1 MVHLPTNC
9 RLRDVS
15 VLSMDANEIVPK
27 LCQKPTKNFKTQSKQ
42 IRTQDC
48 FHSDEHW
55 GKCNQIR
62 QVRTKTRCDNAVYHC
77 VKHMRNHHFSDFLP
91 KIIWEKNGSK
101 HYKWK
106 SVIQAW
112 EYAKVCPRKLVK
124 VNGTYVVI
132 YIRKKIYLLFFYA
145 DSVLDGFLKFIKNH
159 TNFLGHLK
167 KWFYQIYWK
176 RSSSRRIVSN
186 MPIWWPCLC
195 NKSCWYLNWF
205 V

>member
-1 MVHLPTNC
+1 MFWEVWFYTKKFRHTNC
-9 RLRDVS
+9 RLRAKQQR
-15 VLSMDANEIVPK
+15 LSLIERRKWNCSKIVPK
-27 LCQKPTKNFKTQSKQ
+27 TLKTQPKQ

-48 FHSDEHW
+48 FHSDEDW

-77 VKHMRNHHFSDFLP
+77 VKHMRLHHLSDFLP

-106 SVIQAW
+106 NVIQAW
-112 EYAKVCPRKLVK
+112 EYAKVCPRRLVK
-124 VNGTYVVI
+124 VNGTYMYVCS
-132 YIRKKIYLLFFYA
+132 YLHQEKIYLLFFYA

-176 RSSSRRIVSN
+176 RSS
-186 MPIWWPCLC
+186 
-195 NKSCWYLNWF
+195 K
-205 V
+205 

>member
-1 MVHLPTNC
+1 M
-9 RLRDVS
+9 
-15 VLSMDANEIVPK
+15 PK
-27 LCQKPTKNFKTQSKQ
+27 TLKTQPKQ
-42 IRTQDC
+42 KRTQDC

-77 VKHMRNHHFSDFLP
+77 VKHMRNHHLSDFLP

-106 SVIQAW
+106 SVIKAW
-112 EYAKVCPRKLVK
+112 EYAKVCPRRLVK
-124 VNGTYVVI
+124 VNGTYVVF

-167 KWFYQIYWK
+167 NDFTRYIENEEAPEELSVTCPFDDPAYVTSVAGIKIDLCRLWIILYQIYK
-176 RSSSRRIVSN
+176 
-186 MPIWWPCLC
+186 
-195 NKSCWYLNWF
+195 
-205 V
+205 